1 MPHPPYISRDRVSA
15 GLLTALRS
23 NAPQLWA
30 DILGPLC
37 VAAEINTPRRIAG
50 LLANTLHETGG
61 HARFVER
68 LSYGAQ
74 RLTEVWPNRF
84 PTLEAALP
92 FERNPEA
99 LANHVYGG
107 RMGNLHPGDGWR
119 FRGRGLLQVTGRDN
133 YARLAL
139 ATGRPI
145 EELPAWM
152 ETHGGAAESAVR
164 WWAWR
169 GCNAI
174 ADTGDIEALRRAV
187 NGGAIGL
194 ADVRARYEAAL
205 NILEA
210 AP

>member
-37 VAAEINTPRRIAG
+37 LAAEINTPRRIAG

-61 HARFVER
+61 HRFVVER
-68 LSYGAQ
+68 LSYAAT
-74 RLTEVWPNRF
+74 RLTEVWPSRF
-84 PTLEAALP
+84 PGLTDARP
-92 FERNPEA
+92 FACNPEA

-107 RMGNLHPGDGWR
+107 RLGNLNPGDGWR
-119 FRGRGLLQVTGRDN
+119 YIGRGLLQVTGRDN

-152 ETHGGAAESAVR
+152 ETHQGAAESAVR
-164 WWAWR
+164 WWSWR

-174 ADTGDIEALRRAV
+174 ADAGDIEALRRAV

-194 ADVRARYEAAL
+194 DDVRARYEAAL
-205 NILEA
+205 QILEA